1 MLLKNDRK
9 PALAYAGHAENKS
22 DSAKKRDAVTLMS
35 AQEDDFANYSSNKS
49 SGAKKRPAPSQQQRK
64 KSAPSQKSKRRFLP
78 FVFAIIAVVAIIII
92 IAIVIAIINAPG
104 SNMKKSDTVYLKYQ
118 DADGKYHIIIDDEIQ
133 EDYVFENEIEL
144 TPAENNNFAYIIETS
159 SDGKNMHI
167 LYKNGD
173 LVSAT
178 QSATDII
185 TKATLSPGIVYTIEA
200 NSTQN
205 VYCFTGENSDML
217 VDKNPSASN
226 FVIAPDA
233 SALYYTITTDEGV
246 SQLRKY
252 ADSATT
258 PLSSYNGFIPK
269 TLSPNGDYL
278 YGTKDAVLY
287 CIDTTDTDDKGLH
300 PTHKIASGV
309 SDSLAIT
316 AINADGDQIIYE
328 SNGSS
333 YFYELEEKA
342 SLLGEGRFKSVHPDP
357 VVIYEDSLL
366 NSYFEVTAAYVT
378 EDDSEDSDD
387 DNSDGST
394 MGYTC
399 FLNSKKE
406 VKKLADFLGQFSPDG
421 KYFYY
426 VKDPGENSL
435 LIKVSL
441 SSKDFDSSKHE
452 TVSQSV
458 GVVNFF
464 ITQKGDLYMVCNEGL
479 GEEGLV
485 TVNFCE
491 DSSSVAQTIK
501 RNVDADSVY
510 LAVNTLYFS
519 VTTTDDAGATATKV
533 YSSTNGSNPAAADF
547 EDINPT
553 VAPQIIM
560 GAHENGY
567 AYIIGDTEIQI
578 FYTSNGK
585 SFEFITSANVNSFA
599 E

>member
-22 DSAKKRDAVTLMS
+22 DSKKKSDVVTLMS
-35 AQEDDFANYSSNKS
+35 AQGDDFANYSSSKQPNVR
-49 SGAKKRPAPSQQQRK
+49 KRPAPSQQQK
-64 KSAPSQKSKRRFLP
+64 KSAPAQKSKRRFLP
-78 FVFAIIAVVAIIII
+78 FVFAIIAVVAIVII
-92 IAIVIAIINAPG
+92 IAIIIAIINAPG
-104 SNMKKSDTVYLKYQ
+104 SNMKKSDTVYFMYQ

-133 EDYVFENEIEL
+133 EDCVFENEIEL
-144 TPAENNNFAYIIETS
+144 IPAENNNFAYIIETS

-167 LYKNGD
+167 LYKDGD

-178 QSATDII
+178 QSATEII

-200 NSTQN
+200 NSAQN

-217 VDKNPSASN
+217 VDKNASAAN
-226 FVIAPDA
+226 FIIAPDA

-246 SQLRKY
+246 FQLCKY
-252 ADSATT
+252 ADSATNH
-258 PLSSYNGFIPK
+258 LSSYNGFIPK
-269 TLSPNGDYL
+269 ALSPNGDYL

-287 CIDTTDTDDKGLH
+287 CIDTTDTDDNGLH

-387 DNSDGST
+387 DNSDDST

-435 LIKVSL
+435 LMKVSL

-458 GVVNFF
+458 GIVDFF

-479 GEEGLV
+479 GEDGLV

-491 DSSSVAQTIK
+491 DSSTTAETIM
-501 RNVDADSVY
+501 RNVDANSIH

-519 VTTTDDAGATATKV
+519 STTTDDAGATATKV
-533 YSSTNGSNPAAADF
+533 YSSTNGSNPADADF

-553 VAPQIIM
+553 VAPQITM

-585 SFEFITSANVNSFA
+585 SFEFITSASVLA